1 MKRKLI
7 QMAGKT
13 MVVSL
18 PSSWVKKYGLKKG
31 EEIDLEEQGQRVVIS
46 TGKEYDIEKVR
57 IDLKG
62 ATERAIRWTLS
73 ALHKSGFD
81 EIVIDHDKKE
91 TVKIIEELIK
101 DLYTGFTIMEQ
112 TKERCILKSISKDKE
127 SELDP
132 TLRRAFLVTMSM
144 GEETLEAIKKRKF
157 GDLKE
162 LAMKERMNNQLT
174 NFCERILNKRG
185 YKDHKKTNFMY
196 VIAWNLEKICD
207 NYNYICN
214 LLKDAKKVKIGND
227 IIKLYESANNLFKEY
242 YGLFYKFDIN
252 RLSELGAKKKEIEKE
267 TRKIMKGKTEI
278 EVELIHHLLT
288 IVSQTADFSASTIA
302 LNQRID

>member
-1 MKRKLI
+1 
-7 QMAGKT
+7 MAGKT

>member
-13 MVVSL
+13 IVVSL
-18 PSSWVKKYGLKKG
+18 PAEWVKKYNLKKS
-31 EEIDLEEQGQRVVIS
+31 EEIDLEEQGGRIVIS
-46 TGKEYDIEKVR
+46 TSKEYNIEKVK
-57 IDLKG
+57 IDLRE
-62 ATERAIRWTLS
+62 ATERVIRWTLS

-81 EIVIDHDKKE
+81 EIVIEHDKKE
-91 TVKIIEELIK
+91 TVRLIEELIK
-101 DLYTGFTIMEQ
+101 DLFTGFTIIEQ
-112 TKERCILKSISKDKE
+112 TKERCVLKSISKDQE

-132 TLRRAFLVTMSM
+132 ALRRAFLVTISM
-144 GEETLEAIKKRKF
+144 GEETLEAIKQGKF

-162 LAMKERMNNQLT
+162 LAMKERTNNQLT

-185 YKDHKKTNFMY
+185 YKNYKKTNFMY
-196 VIAWNLEKICD
+196 IIAWNLEKICD

-214 LLKDAKKVKIGND
+214 LLKDAKKVKIGYD
-227 IIKLYESANNLFKEY
+227 VIKLYESANELFKGY
-242 YGLFYKFDIN
+242 YELFYKFDIN
-252 RLSELGAKKKEIEKE
+252 RLSELSTKKKEIEKE
-267 TRKIMKGKTEI
+267 TRKIMKGKNEI

-302 LNQRID
+302 LNQNY